1 MAGPWEQ
8 YQTPAEAPKGPW
20 SEYGE
25 ELSLPEVEV
34 IASRDDIPAPRSFGQ
49 RFGATAAGLADTVFG
64 VVPQAIAET
73 GYAGVRAMEG
83 LGFAKQGQAQRGKEA
98 FLRDYGTPFGS
109 AFGVTQT
116 PEYQGEATQQL
127 MQFIG
132 ENVGK
137 GADWISANTGIPKAD
152 IENAMFT
159 LGFASPAAYRG
170 VKTGVQKAAPYVQE
184 AATAVAESAPGQAV
198 LKPLQARNA
207 LKQEARVASS
217 FENAAKIDAANLAV
231 KRGIALNPAEANPTG
246 ANRLKASMAGAENLN
261 LNLSKINEP
270 RFTQLALQDMNLP
283 PKTVLN
289 KEAFEKA
296 FAQHS
301 GPNNRVKEIP
311 VLAADDVV
319 VADIQSLRID
329 RPTIS
334 GKKEAKAVN
343 KIIDDAVEDIKAG
356 RSGTE
361 ILVDI
366 RKLRRDADAIYTAQE
381 KSGVPDPVKIA
392 AANAKKQ
399 LANKLEDLIDA
410 NVSDPKLVAD
420 LRAARVEMAKIND
433 YKRATNFGT
442 NRIDP
447 FYFAKKI
454 EKNEPVS
461 GIAADIGKIVAVYPD
476 IAQPGK
482 TGKPFW
488 APERLTRSTAAGT
501 VGLAVAG
508 LPGAIG
514 GAVAGNI
521 ASGVAGR
528 RMSTPAY
535 QAKYAVPPDFRP
547 SVNNLAPATDLPHFT
562 GSGVNNLRK

>member
-1 MAGPWEQ
+1 
-8 YQTPAEAPKGPW
+8 
-20 SEYGE
+20 
-25 ELSLPEVEV
+25 
-34 IASRDDIPAPRSFGQ
+34 
-49 RFGATAAGLADTVFG
+49 
-64 VVPQAIAET
+64 
-73 GYAGVRAMEG
+73 
-83 LGFAKQGQAQRGKEA
+83 
-98 FLRDYGTPFGS
+98 
-109 AFGVTQT
+109 
-116 PEYQGEATQQL
+116 
-127 MQFIG
+127 
-132 ENVGK
+132 
-137 GADWISANTGIPKAD
+137 
-152 IENAMFT
+152 
-159 LGFASPAAYRG
+159 
-170 VKTGVQKAAPYVQE
+170 
-184 AATAVAESAPGQAV
+184 
-198 LKPLQARNA
+198 
-207 LKQEARVASS
+207 
-217 FENAAKIDAANLAV
+217 
-231 KRGIALNPAEANPTG
+231 
-246 ANRLKASMAGAENLN
+246 MAGAENLN
-261 LNLSKINEP
+261 LNLSKINQP

-319 VADIQSLRID
+319 LADIQNLRID

-508 LPGAIG
+508 VPGAIV

-521 ASGVAGR
+521 ASGIAGR

-535 QAKYAVPPDFRP
+535 QAKYAVLRDFRP
-547 SVNNLAPATDLPHFT
+547 PVNNLAPTTDLPHFT